1 MQSEQELNEKFAIND
16 QLHFEQNSSGI
27 IVAEIMSQFS
37 RVTIS
42 TYGAQVLS
50 YLPEGEV
57 EDVLF
62 LSEKA
67 IYGHGKAIRG
77 GVPVCWPCFSDD
89 DSGFDLP
96 AHGFARNQVWQVIAT
111 NLREDRSVT
120 ISLALGHTDASMA
133 IWPYEFSLVLEVVV
147 SDSLEIVLT
156 TKNLSQE
163 SFTITQALHTYF
175 NIRDIDDIA
184 IVGLDKL
191 KYLDKLA
198 HFSEKRQQ
206 GHGQVAGEIDRVYLT
221 PPPTVNLTN
230 TGFARDIVI
239 TSAGT
244 ETLVVW
250 NPGRKTASLL
260 SDIDAT
266 AYKNFICIETA
277 NALVDK
283 VLIGAGACHSISA
296 KYKVEKS

>member
-1 MQSEQELNEKFAIND
+1 MQSEYELNKKFSIND
-16 QLHFEQNSSGI
+16 QLHFVQKSSGI
-27 IVAEIMSQFS
+27 IVAEITSQFS

-67 IYGHGKAIRG
+67 IYGQGKAIRG
-77 GVPVCWPCFSDD
+77 GIPVCWPCFSDD
-89 DSGFDLP
+89 DSGFELP
-96 AHGFARNQVWQVIAT
+96 SHGFARNQVWQVIAT
-111 NLREDRSVT
+111 KLSGDGSVT
-120 ISLALGHTDASMA
+120 ISLALGHTDATMA
-133 IWPYEFSLVLEVVV
+133 IWPYEFSLVLEVVIN
-147 SDSLEIVLT
+147 DSLEMVLT

-175 NIRDIDDIA
+175 NIRDIDDIE

-191 KYLDKLA
+191 QYLDKLTD
-198 HFSEKRQQ
+198 FSEKPQQ
-206 GHGQVAGEIDRVYLT
+206 GHVQVAGEIDRVYLT
-221 PPPTVNLTN
+221 PPPTVNLTK

-239 TSAGT
+239 TSVGT

-250 NPGRKTASLL
+250 NPGKEITSLL
-260 SDIDAT
+260 SDVDDI

-277 NALVDK
+277 NAVVDK
-283 VLIGAGACHSISA
+283 VLIDAGGHYSISA
-296 KYKVEKS
+296 KYHVKKS

>member
-1 MQSEQELNEKFAIND
+1 MQTKQDLNKKFAIND
-16 QLHFEQNSSGI
+16 LLHFEENSSGI
-27 IVAEIMSQFS
+27 IVAEITSQFS
-37 RVTIS
+37 KVTVS

-50 YLPEGEV
+50 YLPQGEV

-67 IYGHGKAIRG
+67 IYGQGKAIRG
-77 GVPVCWPCFSDD
+77 GIPVCWPCFSDD

-111 NLREDRSVT
+111 KLSEDGSVT
-120 ISLALGHTDASMA
+120 ISLALGHTDATMA
-133 IWPYEFSLVLEVVV
+133 IWPYEFSLVLEVVIN
-147 SDSLEIVLT
+147 DSLEIVLT

-175 NIRDIDDIA
+175 NIRDIDDIE

-191 KYLDKLA
+191 QYLDKLTD
-198 HFSEKRQQ
+198 FSEKPQQ
-206 GHGQVAGEIDRVYLT
+206 GHVQVAGEIDRVYLT
-221 PPPTVNLTN
+221 PPPTVNLTK

-244 ETLVVW
+244 DTLVVW
-250 NPGRKTASLL
+250 NPGKEITSLL

-277 NALVDK
+277 NAVVDK
-283 VLIGAGACHSISA
+283 VLIGAGGYYSISA
-296 KYKVEKS
+296 KYHVKKS

>member
-1 MQSEQELNEKFAIND
+1 MQSEYELNKKFSIND
-16 QLHFEQNSSGI
+16 QLHFVQKSSGI
-27 IVAEIMSQFS
+27 IVAEITSQFS

-67 IYGHGKAIRG
+67 IYGQGKAIRG
-77 GVPVCWPCFSDD
+77 GIPVCWPCFSDD

-111 NLREDRSVT
+111 KLSEDGSVT
-120 ISLALGHTDASMA
+120 ISLALGHTDATMA
-133 IWPYEFSLVLEVVV
+133 IWPYEFSLVLEVVIN
-147 SDSLEIVLT
+147 DSLEIVLT

-175 NIRDIDDIA
+175 NIRDIDNIE

-191 KYLDKLA
+191 QYLDKLTD
-198 HFSEKRQQ
+198 FSEKPQQ
-206 GHGQVAGEIDRVYLT
+206 GHVQVAGEIDRVYLT
-221 PPPTVNLTN
+221 PPPTVNLTK

-250 NPGRKTASLL
+250 NPGKEITSLL
-260 SDIDAT
+260 SDVDAT

-277 NALVDK
+277 NAVVDK
-283 VLIGAGACHSISA
+283 VLIDAGGHYSISA
-296 KYKVEKS
+296 KYHVKKS

>member
-1 MQSEQELNEKFAIND
+1 MQSEQELNEKFAING

-27 IVAEIMSQFS
+27 VVAEIMSQYS
-37 RVTIS
+37 RVKIS

-67 IYGHGKAIRG
+67 IYGQGKAIRG
-77 GVPVCWPCFSDD
+77 GIPVCWPCFSDD

-111 NLREDRSVT
+111 NIREDGSVT
-120 ISLALGHTDASMA
+120 ISLALGHTDDSIA
-133 IWPYEFSLVLEVVV
+133 IWPYEFSLVLEVVINA
-147 SDSLEIVLT
+147 SLEMVLT

-163 SFTITQALHTYF
+163 SFVITQALHTYF
-175 NIRDIDDIA
+175 NIRDIDDIE

-191 KYLDKLA
+191 QYLDKLT
-198 HFSEKRQQ
+198 HFSEMTQE
-206 GHGQVAGEIDRVYLT
+206 GHVQVASEIDRVYLT
-221 PPPTVNLTN
+221 PPATVNLTK

-239 TSAGT
+239 TSVGN
-244 ETLVVW
+244 ESLVVW
-250 NPGRKTASLL
+250 NPGRESASLL
-260 SDIDAT
+260 SDIAAT
-266 AYKNFICIETA
+266 SYKKFICIETA
-277 NALVDK
+277 NAVVDK
-283 VLIGAGACHSISA
+283 VLIAAGGCHSITA
-296 KYKVEKS
+296 KYQVKKT

>member
-206 GHGQVAGEIDRVYLT
+206 GHCQVAGEIDRVYLT
-221 PPPTVNLTN
+221 PPQTVNLTN
-230 TGFARDIVI
+230 TGFVRDIVI

-250 NPGRKTASLL
+250 NPGRETASLL

-296 KYKVEKS
+296 KYKVEKP

>member
-1 MQSEQELNEKFAIND
+1 MQSEYELNKKFSIND
-16 QLHFEQNSSGI
+16 QLHFVQKSSGI
-27 IVAEIMSQFS
+27 IVAEITSQFS

-67 IYGHGKAIRG
+67 IYGEGKAIRG
-77 GVPVCWPCFSDD
+77 GIPVCWPCFSDD

-111 NLREDRSVT
+111 KLSEDGSVT
-120 ISLALGHTDASMA
+120 ISLALGHTDATMA
-133 IWPYEFSLVLEVVV
+133 IWPYEFSLVLEVVIN
-147 SDSLEIVLT
+147 DSLEIVLT

-175 NIRDIDDIA
+175 NIRDIDDIE
-184 IVGLDKL
+184 IVGLGKL
-191 KYLDKLA
+191 QYLDKLTD
-198 HFSEKRQQ
+198 FSEKPQQ
-206 GHGQVAGEIDRVYLT
+206 GHVQVAGEIDRVYLT
-221 PPPTVNLTN
+221 PPPTVNLTK

-250 NPGRKTASLL
+250 NPGKEITSLL
-260 SDIDAT
+260 SDVDAT

-277 NALVDK
+277 NAVVDK
-283 VLIGAGACHSISA
+283 VLIDAGGHYSISA
-296 KYKVEKS
+296 KYHVKKS

>member
-1 MQSEQELNEKFAIND
+1 MQSEYELNKKFSIND
-16 QLHFEQNSSGI
+16 QLHFVQKSSGI
-27 IVAEIMSQFS
+27 IVAEITSQFS

-67 IYGHGKAIRG
+67 IYGQGKAIRG
-77 GVPVCWPCFSDD
+77 GIPVCWPCFSDD

-111 NLREDRSVT
+111 KLSEDGSVT
-120 ISLALGHTDASMA
+120 ISLALGHTDATMA
-133 IWPYEFSLVLEVVV
+133 IWPYEFSLVLEVVIN
-147 SDSLEIVLT
+147 DSLEIVLT

-175 NIRDIDDIA
+175 NIRDIDDIE

-191 KYLDKLA
+191 QYLDKLTD
-198 HFSEKRQQ
+198 FSEKPQQ
-206 GHGQVAGEIDRVYLT
+206 GHVQVAGEVDRVYLT
-221 PPPTVNLTN
+221 PPPTVNLMK

-239 TSAGT
+239 TSVGT

-250 NPGRKTASLL
+250 NPGKEITSLL
-260 SDIDAT
+260 SDVDDI

-277 NALVDK
+277 NAVVDK
-283 VLIGAGACHSISA
+283 VLIDAGGHYSISA
-296 KYKVEKS
+296 KYHVKKS

>member
-1 MQSEQELNEKFAIND
+1 MQSEYELNKKFSIND
-16 QLHFEQNSSGI
+16 QLHFVQKSSGI
-27 IVAEIMSQFS
+27 IVAEITSQFS

-67 IYGHGKAIRG
+67 IYGQGKAIRG
-77 GVPVCWPCFSDD
+77 GIPVCWPCFSDD

-111 NLREDRSVT
+111 KLSEDGSVT
-120 ISLALGHTDASMA
+120 ISLALGHTDATMA
-133 IWPYEFSLVLEVVV
+133 IWPYEFSLVLEVVIN
-147 SDSLEIVLT
+147 DSLEIVLT

-175 NIRDIDDIA
+175 NIRDIDDIE
-184 IVGLDKL
+184 IVGLGKL
-191 KYLDKLA
+191 QYLDKLTD
-198 HFSEKRQQ
+198 FSEKPQQ
-206 GHGQVAGEIDRVYLT
+206 GHVQVAGEIDRVYLT
-221 PPPTVNLTN
+221 PPPTVNLTK

-250 NPGRKTASLL
+250 NPGKEITSLL
-260 SDIDAT
+260 SDVDAT

-277 NALVDK
+277 NAVVDK
-283 VLIGAGACHSISA
+283 VLIDAGGHYSISA
-296 KYKVEKS
+296 KYHVKKS

>member
-1 MQSEQELNEKFAIND
+1 MQSEYELNKKFSIND
-16 QLHFEQNSSGI
+16 QLHFVQKSSGI
-27 IVAEIMSQFS
+27 IVAEITSQFS

-67 IYGHGKAIRG
+67 IYVQGKAIRG
-77 GVPVCWPCFSDD
+77 GIPVCWPCFSDD
-89 DSGFDLP
+89 DSGFELP

-111 NLREDRSVT
+111 KLSEDGSVT
-120 ISLALGHTDASMA
+120 ISLALGHTDATMA
-133 IWPYEFSLVLEVVV
+133 IWPYEFSLVLEVVIN
-147 SDSLEIVLT
+147 DSLEIVLT

-175 NIRDIDDIA
+175 NIRDIDNIE

-191 KYLDKLA
+191 QYLDKLTD
-198 HFSEKRQQ
+198 FSEKPQQ
-206 GHGQVAGEIDRVYLT
+206 GHVQVAGEIDRVYLT
-221 PPPTVNLTN
+221 PPPTVNLTK

-250 NPGRKTASLL
+250 NPGKEITSLL
-260 SDIDAT
+260 SDVDAT

-277 NALVDK
+277 NAVVDK
-283 VLIGAGACHSISA
+283 VLIDAGGHYSISA
-296 KYKVEKS
+296 KYHVKKS

>member
-1 MQSEQELNEKFAIND
+1 MQSEYELNKKFSIND
-16 QLHFEQNSSGI
+16 QLHFVQKSSGI
-27 IVAEIMSQFS
+27 IVAEITSQFS

-67 IYGHGKAIRG
+67 IYGQGKAIRG
-77 GVPVCWPCFSDD
+77 GIPVCWPCFSDD
-89 DSGFDLP
+89 DSGFELP

-111 NLREDRSVT
+111 KLSEDGSVT
-120 ISLALGHTDASMA
+120 ISLALGHTDATMA
-133 IWPYEFSLVLEVVV
+133 IWPYEFSLVLEVVIN
-147 SDSLEIVLT
+147 DSLEIVLT

-175 NIRDIDDIA
+175 NIRDIDDIE

-191 KYLDKLA
+191 QYLDKLTD
-198 HFSEKRQQ
+198 FSEKPQQ
-206 GHGQVAGEIDRVYLT
+206 GHVQVAGEIDRVYLT
-221 PPPTVNLTN
+221 PPPTVNLMK

-239 TSAGT
+239 TSVGT

-250 NPGRKTASLL
+250 NPGKEITSLL
-260 SDIDAT
+260 SDVDAT

-277 NALVDK
+277 NAVVDK
-283 VLIGAGACHSISA
+283 VLIDAGGHYSISA
-296 KYKVEKS
+296 KYHVKKS

>member
-1 MQSEQELNEKFAIND
+1 MQSEYELNKKFSIND
-16 QLHFEQNSSGI
+16 QLHFVQKSSGI
-27 IVAEIMSQFS
+27 IVAEITSQFS

-67 IYGHGKAIRG
+67 IYVQGKAIRG
-77 GVPVCWPCFSDD
+77 GIPVCWPCFSDD
-89 DSGFDLP
+89 DSGFELP

-111 NLREDRSVT
+111 KLSEDGSVT
-120 ISLALGHTDASMA
+120 ISLALGHTDATMA
-133 IWPYEFSLVLEVVV
+133 IWPYEFSLVLEVVIN
-147 SDSLEIVLT
+147 DSLEIVLT

-175 NIRDIDDIA
+175 NIRDIDDIE
-184 IVGLDKL
+184 IVGLGKL
-191 KYLDKLA
+191 QYLDKLTD
-198 HFSEKRQQ
+198 FSEKPQQ
-206 GHGQVAGEIDRVYLT
+206 GHVQVAGEIDRVYLT
-221 PPPTVNLTN
+221 PPPTVNLTK

-239 TSAGT
+239 TSVGT

-250 NPGRKTASLL
+250 NPGKEITSLL
-260 SDIDAT
+260 SDVDAT

-277 NALVDK
+277 NAVVDK
-283 VLIGAGACHSISA
+283 VLIDAGGHYSISA
-296 KYKVEKS
+296 KYHVKKP

>member
-1 MQSEQELNEKFAIND
+1 MQSEYELNKKFSIND
-16 QLHFEQNSSGI
+16 QLHFVQKSSGI
-27 IVAEIMSQFS
+27 IVAEITSQFS

-67 IYGHGKAIRG
+67 IYGQGKAIRG
-77 GVPVCWPCFSDD
+77 GIPVCWPCFSDD
-89 DSGFDLP
+89 DSGFELP

-111 NLREDRSVT
+111 KLSEDGSVT
-120 ISLALGHTDASMA
+120 ISLALGHTDATMA
-133 IWPYEFSLVLEVVV
+133 IWPYEFSLVLEVVIN
-147 SDSLEIVLT
+147 DSLEIVLT

-175 NIRDIDDIA
+175 NIRDIDDIE

-191 KYLDKLA
+191 QYLDKLTD
-198 HFSEKRQQ
+198 FSEKPQQ
-206 GHGQVAGEIDRVYLT
+206 GHVQVAGEIDRVYLT
-221 PPPTVNLTN
+221 PPPTVNLTK

-239 TSAGT
+239 TSVGT

-250 NPGRKTASLL
+250 NPGKEITSLL
-260 SDIDAT
+260 SDVDDI

-277 NALVDK
+277 NAVVDK
-283 VLIGAGACHSISA
+283 VLIDAGGHYSISA
-296 KYKVEKS
+296 KYHVKKS

>member
-1 MQSEQELNEKFAIND
+1 MQSEYELNKKFSIND
-16 QLHFEQNSSGI
+16 QLHFVQKSSGI
-27 IVAEIMSQFS
+27 IVAEITSQFS

-67 IYGHGKAIRG
+67 IYAEGKAIRG
-77 GVPVCWPCFSDD
+77 GIPVCWPCFSDD

-111 NLREDRSVT
+111 KLSEDGSVT
-120 ISLALGHTDASMA
+120 ISLALGHTDATMA
-133 IWPYEFSLVLEVVV
+133 IWPYEFSLVLEVVIN
-147 SDSLEIVLT
+147 DSLEIVLT

-175 NIRDIDDIA
+175 NIRDIDDIE
-184 IVGLDKL
+184 IVGLGKL
-191 KYLDKLA
+191 QYLDKLTD
-198 HFSEKRQQ
+198 FSEKPQQ
-206 GHGQVAGEIDRVYLT
+206 GHVQVAGEIDRVYLT
-221 PPPTVNLTN
+221 PPPTVNLTK

-250 NPGRKTASLL
+250 NPGKEITSLL
-260 SDIDAT
+260 SDVDAT

-277 NALVDK
+277 NAVVDK
-283 VLIGAGACHSISA
+283 VLIDAGGHYSISA
-296 KYKVEKS
+296 KYHVKKS

>member
-1 MQSEQELNEKFAIND
+1 MQTKQALNKKFAIND
-16 QLHFEQNSSGI
+16 LLHFEENSSGI
-27 IVAEIMSQFS
+27 IVAEITSQFS
-37 RVTIS
+37 KVTVS

-50 YLPEGEV
+50 YLPQGEV

-67 IYGHGKAIRG
+67 IYGQGKAIRG
-77 GVPVCWPCFSDD
+77 GIPVCWPCFSDD

-96 AHGFARNQVWQVIAT
+96 AHGFARNQVWRVIAT
-111 NLREDRSVT
+111 NSSEDGSIT
-120 ISLALGHTDASMA
+120 ISLALTHTDASMA

-147 SDSLEIVLT
+147 NDSLEIVLT
-156 TKNLSQE
+156 TKNLSQK
-163 SFTITQALHTYF
+163 SFTITQALHAYF
-175 NIRDIDDIA
+175 NIRDIDDIE

-191 KYLDKLA
+191 QYLDKLTR
-198 HFSEKRQQ
+198 FSEKRQQ
-206 GHGQVAGEIDRVYLT
+206 GHVLVAGEIDRVYLA
-221 PPPTVNLTN
+221 PPPTVNITN
-230 TGFARDIVI
+230 TGFVRDIVV

-250 NPGRKTASLL
+250 NPGKETASLL

-277 NALVDK
+277 NAVVDR
-283 VLIGAGACHSISA
+283 VLIGAGSCHSISA
-296 KYKVEKS
+296 KYQVKKP

>member
-191 KYLDKLA
+191 KYLDKLD

-206 GHGQVAGEIDRVYLT
+206 GHVQVAGEIDRVYLT
-221 PPPTVNLTN
+221 PPQTVNLTN
-230 TGFARDIVI
+230 TGFVRDIVI

-250 NPGRKTASLL
+250 NPGRETASLL

-296 KYKVEKS
+296 KYQVEKS

>member
-1 MQSEQELNEKFAIND
+1 MQSEYELNKKFSIND
-16 QLHFEQNSSGI
+16 QLHFVQKSSGI
-27 IVAEIMSQFS
+27 IVAEITSQFS

-67 IYGHGKAIRG
+67 IYGQGKAIRG
-77 GVPVCWPCFSDD
+77 GIPVCWPCFSDD

-111 NLREDRSVT
+111 KLSEDGSVT
-120 ISLALGHTDASMA
+120 ISLALGHTDATMA
-133 IWPYEFSLVLEVVV
+133 IWPYEFSLVLEVVIN
-147 SDSLEIVLT
+147 DSLEMVLT

-175 NIRDIDDIA
+175 NIRDIDDIE
-184 IVGLDKL
+184 IVGLGKL
-191 KYLDKLA
+191 QYLDKLTN
-198 HFSEKRQQ
+198 FSEKPQQ
-206 GHGQVAGEIDRVYLT
+206 GHVQVAGEIDRVYLT
-221 PPPTVNLTN
+221 PPPTVSLTK

-244 ETLVVW
+244 DTLVVW
-250 NPGRKTASLL
+250 NPGKEITSLL

-277 NALVDK
+277 NAVVDK
-283 VLIGAGACHSISA
+283 VLIGAGCYYSISA
-296 KYKVEKS
+296 KYHVKKS

>member
-1 MQSEQELNEKFAIND
+1 MQSEYELNKKFSIND
-16 QLHFEQNSSGI
+16 QLHFVQKSSGI
-27 IVAEIMSQFS
+27 IVAEITSQFS

-67 IYGHGKAIRG
+67 IYGQGKAIRG
-77 GVPVCWPCFSDD
+77 GIPVCWPCFSDD
-89 DSGFDLP
+89 DSGFELP

-111 NLREDRSVT
+111 KLSEDGSVT
-120 ISLALGHTDASMA
+120 ISLALGHTDATMA
-133 IWPYEFSLVLEVVV
+133 IWPYEFSLVLEVVIN
-147 SDSLEIVLT
+147 DSLEIVLT

-175 NIRDIDDIA
+175 NIRDIDDIE
-184 IVGLDKL
+184 IVGLGKL
-191 KYLDKLA
+191 QYLDKLTD
-198 HFSEKRQQ
+198 FSEKPQQ
-206 GHGQVAGEIDRVYLT
+206 GHVQVAGEIDRVYLT
-221 PPPTVNLTN
+221 PPPTVNLTK

-250 NPGRKTASLL
+250 NPGKEITSLL
-260 SDIDAT
+260 SDVDAT

-277 NALVDK
+277 NAVVDK
-283 VLIGAGACHSISA
+283 VLIDAGGHYSISA
-296 KYKVEKS
+296 KYHVKKS